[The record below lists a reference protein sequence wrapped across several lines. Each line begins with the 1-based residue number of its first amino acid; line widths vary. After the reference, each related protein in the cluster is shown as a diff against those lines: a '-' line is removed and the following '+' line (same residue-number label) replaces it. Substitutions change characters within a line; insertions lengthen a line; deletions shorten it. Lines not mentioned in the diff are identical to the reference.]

1 MEGISTQKRLHFRC
15 WIVYTLIT
23 LVFRWFSD
31 RKSTLRPPDSGVT
44 RTKTHLYFT
53 HFGVSDAL
61 KCTNIT
67 LDSGVTRTKYYL
79 KYTYL
84 CTLIHRKSTYITLHS
99 GVFRHWNTTFI
110 TLLAA
115 FSKLKMHSNNTSFF
129 MFSKD
134 WNTTPI
140 TPFRIQK
147 KTKMHSHSHSL
158 KLEY

>member
-99 GVFRHWNTTFI
+99 GVFRDWNATFI
-110 TLLAA
+110 TFLAA
-115 FSKLKMHSNNTSFF
+115 FSKLKMHSNNTSFSVF
-129 MFSKD
+129 KGLKYHPYYTISVSKK
-134 WNTTPI
+134 P
-140 TPFRIQK
+140 
-147 KTKMHSHSHSL
+147 KMHSHSHSL